1 MIPILLDLLTLFFL
15 VAGLVL
21 LWLNLRERRRR
32 KVHISPQER
41 YKSQNDF
48 RDEPDVP
55 D

>member
-41 YKSQNDF
+41 HKSQNDF